1 MPSVAS
7 RDASSG
13 QIHCAGA
20 YVAASA
26 DPTGRTFSSV
36 STASRRRGKVAVHIR
51 QVLPPWRGT
60 AIHALWMTA
69 PARVVRSDA
78 PPPGQRHAA
87 PESAH
92 RRHSRAGG
100 WHPPAAQRFELRGGP
115 SVDGGLAP
123 GSRAA
128 RPGRGRIRPRASGP
142 RSPLRART
150 GALDGPRVT
159 AWCGSAGTPCRCEN
173 GALRA
178 TPAAG
183 GQPWAETVCRRP
195 RWWARQTAGARRRV
209 AL

>member
-13 QIHCAGA
+13 QIHYAGA

-26 DPTGRTFSSV
+26 DPTRRTFSSV
-36 STASRRRGKVAVHIR
+36 STAPRRRGKVAVHIR
-51 QVLPPWRGT
+51 QVLPPSR
-60 AIHALWMTA
+60 
-69 PARVVRSDA
+69 
-78 PPPGQRHAA
+78 
-87 PESAH
+87 

-100 WHPPAAQRFELRGGP
+100 WHPPAAQRFGLRGGP
-115 SVDGGLAP
+115 SGDDGLAP

-173 GALRA
+173 GALRV